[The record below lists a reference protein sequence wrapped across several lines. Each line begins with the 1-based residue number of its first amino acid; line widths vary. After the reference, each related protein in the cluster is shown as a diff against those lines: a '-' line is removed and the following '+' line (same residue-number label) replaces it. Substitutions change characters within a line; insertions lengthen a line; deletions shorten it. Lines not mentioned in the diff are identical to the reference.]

1 MISQGCGDH
10 KPWDGTCKR
19 TFLWH
24 CQTGNLH
31 DRHFLSISTCV
42 CNVLS
47 CAITWLT
54 SFCCFTTQPYLG
66 YLPTDHEWKS
76 NLYSVACTL
85 MERTQGQTHLN
96 IKRVTL
102 ADIRHEKECAEFIW
116 AYFKILIK
124 THFVEI
130 YLFYHILK
138 KKHDTENSNK

>member
-10 KPWDGTCKR
+10 KPQGRDVQEDILVT
-19 TFLWH
+19 LP
-24 CQTGNLH
+24 TGNLH
-31 DRHFLSISTCV
+31 DGHFLSISTCV

-66 YLPTDHEWKS
+66 FLPTDHEWKN
-76 NLYSVACTL
+76 NLYSVARTL

-96 IKRVTL
+96 IKCVTL
-102 ADIRHEKECAEFIW
+102 ADIRHEKECVFIW
-116 AYFKILIK
+116 SYDIFQNNNK

-130 YLFYHILK
+130 YFFYHILK
-138 KKHDTENSNK
+138 KNMIQKI